1 MPASN
6 VDATPPPFCGGPA
19 SLYHYTSPPL
29 TEHATHDTIPLVPGL
44 MVTTA
49 IAKPEGDYESF
60 KTVVGQSPDGLD
72 LLYQADIPK
81 RLDTATQQFI
91 TREYSARFVFTD
103 DQQSACAYAA
113 WFRATATQPPPDTL
127 GGATAITISAAM
139 LAALEAGKNEYL
151 QLMIGHYGTMDYADS
166 GVWLHLASPHP
177 VPFPVILNDQ
187 PATLPAMKAVC
198 NADSLNMKTDQGNVS
213 VVVDTP
219 CEFLVLD
226 DPTNPLVLE
235 WQFKALGTPQN
246 GTWRLDT
253 TAHLRVIKIGYL
265 SLASPGQGGK
275 GGGAGGGGGGR
286 GGGGAVVGGAGAG
299 AGRAQQE
306 EAQMETALA
315 AHKKVLV
322 YGIYFDFAKATI
334 KKESDPVLHEIAD
347 LMHKNPTWTL
357 AINGYTDSIGGDAYN
372 LDLSK
377 RRAAAVKDT
386 LVTGYH
392 LTATRLATAG
402 YGAASPVDSN
412 STLEGRARNRRVEL
426 IRQ

>member
-1 MPASN
+1 VAATPAGAN
-6 VDATPPPFCGGPA
+6 VSVDPPPFCGGPA
-19 SLYHYTSPPL
+19 PQYHYASLPL
-29 TEHATHDTIPLVPGL
+29 TDHTTHDSIPLVPGL

-49 IAKPEGDYESF
+49 IALPEGDYESF
-60 KTVVGQSPDGLD
+60 KTIVGQSPDGLD
-72 LLYQADIPK
+72 LSYQADIPK

-91 TREYSARFVFTD
+91 TKEYSARFVFND

-127 GGATAITISAAM
+127 GGATAITISVAM

-166 GVWLHLASPHP
+166 GVWLHLASPHS

-198 NADSLNMKTDQGNVS
+198 NADSLNMKTGQGTVS
-213 VVVDTP
+213 VIVDTP

-226 DPTNPLVLE
+226 DPANPLVLE
-235 WQFKALGTPQN
+235 WQFKALGMPQN
-246 GTWRLDT
+246 GTWQLDT
-253 TAHLRVIKIGYL
+253 TAHLRVIKIGDQP
-265 SLASPGQGGK
+265 LA
-275 GGGAGGGGGGR
+275 
-286 GGGGAVVGGAGAG
+286 
-299 AGRAQQE
+299 

-357 AINGYTDSIGGDAYN
+357 AINGYTDSIGGGAYN

-392 LTATRLATAG
+392 LTATRLTTAG

-412 STLEGRARNRRVEL
+412 ATLEGRARNRRVEL
-426 IRQ
+426 VRR